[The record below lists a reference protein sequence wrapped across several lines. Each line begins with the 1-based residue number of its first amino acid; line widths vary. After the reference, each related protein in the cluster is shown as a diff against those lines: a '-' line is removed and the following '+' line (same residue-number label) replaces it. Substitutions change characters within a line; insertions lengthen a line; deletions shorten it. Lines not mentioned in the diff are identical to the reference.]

1 MLIKRRWFLNHLFF
15 FDLQICTFVATD
27 FTMIKDFLNSRAL
40 KIMGNKYFIASLVF
54 AVWILFFD
62 ENSISRHLKDRRQ
75 LSELVQQKAYYKE
88 RIEIDKQKYRELHQG
103 NAELEKFAREQYY
116 MSKPDEDIF
125 IIEAPND

>member
-1 MLIKRRWFLNHLFF
+1 MNKNFF
-15 FDLQICTFVATD
+15 
-27 FTMIKDFLNSRAL
+27 NSRAFKL
-40 KIMGNKYFIASLVF
+40 LGNKYFIASVVF
-54 AVWILFFD
+54 AAWILFFD

-88 RIEIDKQKYRELHQG
+88 RIEIDKQKYRELNRG

-125 IIEAPND
+125 IIETPRD